1 MLLCWCSCS
10 EAVVMLA
17 NIRQH
22 AAYIASTIGY
32 IDDQIA
38 ADTRIVTDA
47 SVSSCTSLPT
57 GAMLTISTASAVV
70 GALCAIGA
78 STDSDVNIL
87 MPNIQKLESIL
98 SKLMPS

>member
-1 MLLCWCSCS
+1 MANEAIPECALTKYCAKVVGAIQLRASVVVICCCSCS

-38 ADTRIVTDA
+38 EDTRIVTEA
-47 SVSSCTSLPT
+47 SVSFYLIWLCQ
-57 GAMLTISTASAVV
+57 IHRV
-70 GALCAIGA
+70 GH
-78 STDSDVNIL
+78 
-87 MPNIQKLESIL
+87 K
-98 SKLMPS
+98 K